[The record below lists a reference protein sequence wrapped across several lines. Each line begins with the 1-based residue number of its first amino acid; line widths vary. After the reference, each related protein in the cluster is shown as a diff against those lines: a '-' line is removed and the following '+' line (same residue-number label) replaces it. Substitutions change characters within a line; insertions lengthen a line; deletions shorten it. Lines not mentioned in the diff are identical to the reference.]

1 MASDEVCYGDS
12 DSDPPGPGSY
22 RGKSRE
28 RFRRGCGFCPVEQM
42 VVYED
47 TVEAVF
53 FAELCPLDDLLE
65 CLVGR

>member
-1 MASDEVCYGDS
+1 
-12 DSDPPGPGSY
+12 
-22 RGKSRE
+22 
-28 RFRRGCGFCPVEQM
+28 M